1 MERDDVFQD
10 DPSGRSPLALDQDT
24 LLNDQFRIGRVLGI
38 GGFGVTYLAF
48 DEVLEMVVAV
58 KEFLPNDIA
67 VRKSDGNTVQPLS
80 SETGGGSGQDFE
92 FGLERFLQEAR
103 TLAKFEAHENIV
115 RVRTFFEEN
124 GTGYL
129 VMNFYEGRTL
139 AQYLEARNGF
149 LPEEETLLIMEQVA
163 DGLSA
168 VHEEGILHRDIDPNN
183 VYLADNGTVVLLDFG
198 AARSAVGE
206 RTQSMSVVLKR
217 GYAPHE
223 QYHSHGDQGPWTDV
237 YACAAT
243 LYRTLT
249 GYKPPEAAARI
260 LNDDLAAPNELV
272 PSLSDATNDAVLEGL
287 AIRPDDRPQ
296 SIEDFSALLPDPPAD
311 AEPGWIGEISAV
323 ETTAGGDDASA
334 KLQVTATHAC
344 RLYVDGSQAA
354 ELEAEEGYTLGVA
367 SGSHRIRAV
376 RTDQAGG
383 GTATVT
389 DAGADEPVEGD
400 DRMSLDNL
408 VWQTVVSVAVNEP
421 TEIDIDFSEEGSGSA
436 IEGHDELEGETV
448 MADDATATESPTEGP
463 TEEPTTASEASADPD
478 AETGGTEDAPD
489 DQAETETATTR
500 LRVRSD
506 RAVRLFV
513 DGDAHGTL
521 DPGAERSVT
530 VAPGTRQVRADAL
543 EGAERWEQEVLAEAG
558 ATQTLEL
565 TPDAAPEPTGTA
577 DGGSDAAGMVS
588 SAVEAVRDGVG
599 RIVRS
604 GGEVAKGGVQ
614 AVSDAARESPRRLAA
629 AGAGVLVLLVVLGIG
644 WWATSNSAPKATADR
659 VVTMSDSVT
668 VDVLAN
674 DRDPDGQPLRV
685 VSAGTLPDSVAQV
698 RVVDSARLQIQPAE
712 AFVGTATVEY
722 TITDGTERTTSST
735 VTVGVPFSGRRQV
748 VTQALDQP
756 QVVHTDSLGNDGDL
770 DVLTAALGGTSVA
783 WSENTLSDTTGFQPP
798 RSIDA
803 SINGA
808 VDLHS
813 ADLSGNGTVDVL
825 AASLRDDLVAWY
837 ENKGDGTFSEKRVL
851 STDLNGASA
860 VRAADFDQ
868 DGDTDVVAGAVLAEE
883 VVWYENKGGGE
894 FRDGVPIATGVQG
907 LETLHISDLDG
918 DDVPDVLVVAYQENT
933 INRYEPKDPAADS
946 LRFVERP
953 AIGTNLKEPI
963 DVHTADL
970 SQDGTQDLLAGTVGS
985 ESLYLFENRTG
996 RDTLDAFGAKQLLA
1010 PEVRTVEDIAT
1021 GDLDGDGDQDVF
1033 AAAFGSGT
1041 VVWIENKG
1049 NGTFASPR
1057 PIATDVPNVIS
1068 IDVADVDADGDLDVL
1083 TASQANNT
1091 IGWYEN
1097 RVVDATP

>member
-10 DPSGRSPLALDQDT
+10 DVSGRSPLALDQET
-24 LLNDQFRIGRVLGI
+24 LLNDQFRVGRVLGV
-38 GGFGVTYLAF
+38 GGFGITYLAF

-80 SETGGGSGQDFE
+80 SETATVQGQDFE

-103 TLAKFEAHENIV
+103 TLAKFEAHDNIV

-260 LNDDLAAPNELV
+260 LDDDLAAPNELV
-272 PSLSDATNDAVLEGL
+272 PSLSAATNEAVLEGL

-296 SIEDFSALLPDPPAD
+296 SMDDFSALLPDPPSD
-311 AEPGWIGEISAV
+311 AEPGWIGEVSAM
-323 ETTAGGDDASA
+323 ETATGAADASA
-334 KLQVTATHAC
+334 ELQVTATHAC

-354 ELEAEEGYTLGVA
+354 ELVPEEAYTLGVA

-408 VWQTVVSVAVNEP
+408 VWQTVVSVPVNEP

-436 IEGHDELEGETV
+436 VDGHDDLEGETV
-448 MADDATATESPTEGP
+448 RADDAAATESP
-463 TEEPTTASEASADPD
+463 TEEPTTAPEASPASSDPE
-478 AETGGTEDAPD
+478 AKTGGTEDAHD
-489 DQAETETATTR
+489 DQAATETATTH
-500 LRVRSD
+500 LRVRAD

-513 DGDAHGTL
+513 DGEEQPPLDAGE
-521 DPGAERSVT
+521 ERDVT
-530 VAPGTRQVRADAL
+530 VAPGTRQVRADAQ
-543 EGAERWEQEVLAEAG
+543 EGAAQWRQEVRAEAG
-558 ATQTLEL
+558 TTTTVDL
-565 TPDAAPEPTGTA
+565 TSGASSRRTGGDDGDSEVVAMMSTAAETV
-577 DGGSDAAGMVS
+577 GGGVKK
-588 SAVEAVRDGVG
+588 AVR
-599 RIVRS
+599 
-604 GGEVAKGGVQ
+604 GGGAWAREGIEV
-614 AVSDAARESPRRLAA
+614 VSDTARESPGRLAA
-629 AGAGVLVLLVVLGIG
+629 AGAGFLVLIALFGLG
-644 WWATSNSAPKATADR
+644 WWASSNSAPRAAADR
-659 VVTMSDSVT
+659 AVTMSDSVT

-698 RVVDSARLQIQPAE
+698 RVVDSTRLQFHLAE

-722 TITDGTERTTSST
+722 TIADGTELTATST

-748 VTQALDQP
+748 VTQGLDQP

-770 DVLTAALGGTSVA
+770 DVLTAALGRTSVA
-783 WSENTLSDTTGFQPP
+783 WSENTLSDTSGFQPP
-798 RSIDA
+798 KSIDA
-803 SINGA
+803 GIDGA

-837 ENKGDGTFSEKRVL
+837 ENKGDGTFSEKRTL
-851 STDLNGASA
+851 STDLDGASA
-860 VRAADFDQ
+860 VRTADFDQ
-868 DGDTDVVAGAVLAEE
+868 DGDTDVVAGAVLAET
-883 VVWYENKGGGE
+883 VVWYENKGNGE
-894 FRDGVPIATGVQG
+894 FRDGVPIATDVQG

-918 DDVPDVLVVAYQENT
+918 DDVPDVLVVAYQDST
-933 INRYEPKDPAADS
+933 INRYEPKDPSADS
-946 LRFVERP
+946 MQFVERP
-953 AIGTNLKEPI
+953 AVGTNLEEPI

-970 SQDGTQDLLAGTVGS
+970 SQDGTQDLLAGTVGA
-985 ESLYLFENRTG
+985 ESLYLFENQTQ
-996 RDTLDAFGAKQLLA
+996 RDTLGAFGPKQLLA
-1010 PEVRTVEDIAT
+1010 RDVRTVEDIGT

-1041 VVWIENKG
+1041 VVWVENKG
-1049 NGTFASPR
+1049 NGTFAPPR

-1097 RVVDATP
+1097 RVVDEAP